1 MSAPP
6 DRMIAGN
13 WPSVAANEHDAEP
26 GLMKMKG
33 PKVSTPRG
41 VSGKSALLNPACS
54 WQCGAA
60 RRVPSSPQVQA

>member
-33 PKVSTPRG
+33 PNVSTPRG
-41 VSGKSALLNPACS
+41 ASGKSALSNPACS
-54 WQCGAA
+54 WQ
-60 RRVPSSPQVQA
+60 